1 MAELQRFNMDKN
13 MKKLTKEELNQRA
26 SNKAFS
32 KIFHLEEDFKQAKK
46 DVRTGGDGRFS
57 TELLEVCRDSTDR
70 ELQTWNYIAQL
81 IELDNTEGTT
91 NVKAL
96 KDLISLNTY
105 NEK

>member
-1 MAELQRFNMDKN
+1 ME
-13 MKKLTKEELNQRA
+13 KLTTEELNNRA

-32 KIFHLEEDFKQAKK
+32 KIFHLEEDLKQAKK

-105 NEK
+105 NEE

>member
-1 MAELQRFNMDKN
+1 ME
-13 MKKLTKEELNQRA
+13 KLTTEELNNRA

-32 KIFHLEEDFKQAKK
+32 KIFHLEEDLKQAKK

-96 KDLISLNTY
+96 KDLINLNTY
-105 NEK
+105 NEE

>member
-1 MAELQRFNMDKN
+1 ME
-13 MKKLTKEELNQRA
+13 KLTTEELNNRA

-32 KIFHLEEDFKQAKK
+32 KIFHLEEDLKQAKK

-96 KDLISLNTY
+96 KDLINLNTY

>member
-1 MAELQRFNMDKN
+1 ME
-13 MKKLTKEELNQRA
+13 KLTTEELNTRA

-32 KIFHLEEDFKQAKK
+32 KIFHLEEDLKQAKK

-105 NEK
+105 NEE

>member
-1 MAELQRFNMDKN
+1 MDKN
-13 MKKLTKEELNQRA
+13 IMTQDELNEKA

-32 KIFHLEEDFKQAKK
+32 KIFHLEEDLKRAKE
-46 DVRTGGDGRFS
+46 DLRTGGDGRFS
-57 TELLEVCRDSTDR
+57 QDLLEKCRDSVDH

-96 KDLISLNTY
+96 KDLINLNTY
-105 NEK
+105 NEE

>member
-13 MKKLTKEELNQRA
+13 MKKLTKKELNQRA

-32 KIFHLEEDFKQAKK
+32 KIFHLEEDLKQAKK
-46 DVRTGGDGRFS
+46 DVITGGDGRFS

-81 IELDNTEGTT
+81 IELDNTERTT

-96 KDLISLNTY
+96 KDLINLNTY
-105 NEK
+105 NEE

>member
-1 MAELQRFNMDKN
+1 ME
-13 MKKLTKEELNQRA
+13 KLTTEELNNRA

-32 KIFHLEEDFKQAKK
+32 KIFHLEEDLKQAKK
-46 DVRTGGDGRFS
+46 DVITGGDSRFS

-96 KDLISLNTY
+96 KDLINLNTY
-105 NEK
+105 NEE